1 MALRMQAKQG
11 AAESTMAA
19 ERVEISGWDS
29 SENFFVESVWME
41 AEGDGKA
48 LITLRST
55 PRLGSLVFLRH
66 FSPSG
71 EPRRTL
77 TLPWRVLE
85 VRPSSLAGFHTVRIA
100 QQVPVRI
107 HRAGA

>member
-1 MALRMQAKQG
+1 
-11 AAESTMAA
+11 MAA

-41 AEGDGKA
+41 ADGDGRA
-48 LITLRST
+48 VVTLRSA
-55 PRLGSLVFLRH
+55 PQLGSLVFLRH

-71 EPRRTL
+71 ASSRTL

-85 VRPSSLAGFHTVRIA
+85 VQPSSLAGYYTVRIA
-100 QQVPVRI
+100 QQVPARV